1 MRWRPLAYAAAAVA
15 IIATVYL
22 INRPGK
28 RESEVVL
35 DVDPQVATQQGP
47 HDHEALGTACLC
59 DPEAEIKQAL
69 KDRADFSETHRD
81 LGDRF
86 YARGQY
92 EHALGRYQRA
102 VELDALNASA
112 HYGLGLVYTK
122 LGRFDEATKSIKEA
136 AELDPAH
143 VDAQVSLG
151 VLAYRAGDFDQARKR
166 WETALR
172 LDSQNDYA
180 RDLLQRLPRL
190 RKLTGS

>member
-1 MRWRPLAYAAAAVA
+1 MRWRPLAYAAATVA
-15 IIATVYL
+15 IVGTVYA
-22 INRPGK
+22 INRSG
-28 RESEVVL
+28 RHGAEVTI

-47 HDHEALGTACLC
+47 HDHEKLGTACLC

-92 EHALGRYQRA
+92 EHALGRYRRA

-112 HYGLGLVYTK
+112 HYGMGLAYTK
-122 LGRFDEATKSIKEA
+122 LGQFAEATKSIKEA
-136 AELDPAH
+136 AELDPAQ

-172 LDSQNDYA
+172 LDGQNDYA
-180 RDLLQRLPRL
+180 RELLQRLPRL